1 MKPLL
6 EIACFNPQSALIAQA
21 AGADRIE
28 FCDNDAEGGTTPS
41 KGLLRQIRSA
51 ISIPLNVMVCP
62 RGGGYV
68 YSDLEFE
75 SMKEDILFCKE
86 IGVDGIVIG
95 ILLPDYAVDA
105 QRCRELLK
113 LAYPMNATF
122 HRAFDLTPDPFV
134 ALKTITDLG
143 FDRLLTSGQK
153 NNALEG
159 AELIKA
165 LIAAANQDIIL
176 IPGGGVR
183 PNNLKALAELTGAM
197 EFHSAASIKTPQMI
211 VAPSGL
217 SHPAPICVDPEI
229 VRSMQEVLSSIENH
243 SPISEAN

>member
-41 KGLLRQIRSA
+41 KGLLLQIRSA

-68 YSDLEFE
+68 YSDLEFA

-86 IGVDGIVIG
+86 LGIDGIVIG
-95 ILLPDYAVDA
+95 ILLPDYTVDA
-105 QRCRELLK
+105 QRCKELLE

-122 HRAFDLTPDPFV
+122 HRAFDLTPDPFA
-134 ALKTITDLG
+134 ALKTIIDLG

-153 NNALEG
+153 NTALEG
-159 AELIKA
+159 ADLIRELM
-165 LIAAANQDIIL
+165 AAADQDIIL

-183 PNNLKALAELTGAM
+183 PTNLAELAQRTGAT
-197 EFHSAASIKTPQMI
+197 EFHSAASIKTPQLI
-211 VAPSGL
+211 TAPSGIT
-217 SHPAPICVDPEI
+217 HPTPICVDPEI
-229 VRSMQEVLSSIENH
+229 VRAMQEILSGIEH
-243 SPISEAN
+243 PSPITKKE